1 MGFIKKLL
9 KYTAIFV
16 LSLMTYLLIVTLLS
30 FVSVNEDFAENQK
43 EIPIYILTNGVHT
56 DVVLPLKSEYYDWT
70 NQLKPEHTKA
80 KDSTYQYAALG
91 WGDKGFYLETP
102 TWEDL
107 KATTALKAASGLSA
121 TAMHV
126 TFYKDL
132 KESNSCKKLQI
143 SSDNYK
149 KLILFINES
158 FQTKSGEF
166 LKIETDAVYG
176 KHDVF
181 YEANGSYSLFYT
193 CNSWANQALKAAN
206 QKAALWTIS
215 DSGIFRHYE

>member
-1 MGFIKKLL
+1 MKIIKKLL

-56 DVVLPLKSEYYDWT
+56 DVVLPLKSEHYDWT

-102 TWEDL
+102 TWADL
-107 KATTALKAASGLSA
+107 KTSTALKAASGLST

-132 KESNSCKKLQI
+132 KESKSCKKLQI
-143 SSDNYK
+143 SFDNYK

-166 LKIETDAVYG
+166 LKIETEAVYG

>member
-1 MGFIKKLL
+1 MRFIKKLL

-56 DVVLPLKSEYYDWT
+56 DVVLPLKSEHYDWT

-102 TWEDL
+102 TWADL
-107 KATTALKAASGLSA
+107 KTSTALKAASGLSS

-181 YEANGSYSLFYT
+181 YEAKGSYSLFYT

>member
-1 MGFIKKLL
+1 MKIIKKLL

-56 DVVLPLKSEYYDWT
+56 DVVLPLKSEHYDWT

-91 WGDKGFYLETP
+91 WGDKGFYMETP
-102 TWEDL
+102 TWADL
-107 KATTALKAASGLSA
+107 KTSTALKAASGLSS

-132 KESNSCKKLQI
+132 KESKSCKKLQI
-143 SSDNYK
+143 SFDNYK

>member
-1 MGFIKKLL
+1 MKIIKKIL

-30 FVSVNEDFAENQK
+30 FVSVNEDVAENQG
-43 EIPIYILTNGVHT
+43 EIPFYILTNGVHT
-56 DVVLPLKSEYYDWT
+56 DIVLPIKNEHHDWST
-70 NQLKPEHTKA
+70 QLKFEHTKS
-80 KDSTYQYAALG
+80 KDTTYQYVALG

-102 TWEDL
+102 TWADL
-107 KATTALKAASGLSA
+107 KASTAVKAATGLSSS
-121 TAMHV
+121 AMHV
-126 TFYKDL
+126 TFYKHL
-132 KESNSCKKLQI
+132 KENQSCKKIQI
-143 SSDNYK
+143 SLENYK
-149 KLILFINES
+149 KLIAFINES

-166 LKIETDAVYG
+166 LKIETNAVYG

-193 CNSWANQALKAAN
+193 CNSWANQALKSAN

>member
-1 MGFIKKLL
+1 MKIIKKLL

-56 DVVLPLKSEYYDWT
+56 DVVLPLKSEHYDWT

-91 WGDKGFYLETP
+91 WGDKGFYMETP
-102 TWEDL
+102 TWADL
-107 KATTALKAASGLSA
+107 KASTALKAASGLSS

-166 LKIETDAVYG
+166 LKIETEAVYG